1 MKVAQDDMLPAF
13 AGTMLGQP
21 DADDA
26 SQSSFTI
33 GDLSREFD
41 VTLRALRFYE
51 DKGLLSPERD
61 GLTRIYSRRDR
72 ARLKL
77 ILMGKRVGFS
87 LVEIRE
93 MLDLYD
99 LKDGQVTQLK
109 IARSRFVEQLG
120 NLEQQKIEV
129 DTALVEL
136 KRTIEIVSGMIAER
150 EGKAS

>member
-1 MKVAQDDMLPAF
+1 MKMAQDDMLPAF

-21 DADDA
+21 EMDDA
-26 SQSSFTI
+26 VHTSFTI
-33 GDLSREFD
+33 GDLAREFG

-51 DKGLLSPERD
+51 DKGLLTPERD

-109 IARSRFVEQLG
+109 IARARFVEQLG
-120 NLEQQKIEV
+120 NLEHQKVEL